1 MKEVKIVIGAN
12 YGDEGKG
19 LMTRHF
25 VLDAQKKDMKP
36 IVIFHNGTAQRG
48 HTVDYDATHRH
59 VYHHFG
65 SGTGDG
71 AATFFAETFF
81 IHPMEFHREYN
92 ELVAQGIQP
101 GMVLFDPAAKV
112 ITPFDMVVDHA
123 TEEWIARMNGEREFG
138 SCGYGSWCAIEDRY
152 PLGRT
157 DFTIKNFIGA
167 LSLPQESGGFVFM
180 MEEIWK
186 DCLSILVA
194 RGVDI
199 EKTSFAHLLKD
210 RTAIIANFMQ
220 DLHFFFSHTGM
231 LPFYHVFNNTIYDSF
246 IFENGQGLGLDMN
259 VDNDWHTTSNTGIVN
274 PYNMLKDK
282 KDFEAEV
289 CYVTR
294 SYLTRHGMGPLEEAV
309 KKEEINSAM
318 FDRTNVP
325 NDFQGALR
333 YGYLEDASQA
343 IRISKDW
350 GQVAHDGRFARAIA
364 TTHCNEFDCGND
376 NSKYFSDNPYN
387 VMERK

>member
-1 MKEVKIVIGAN
+1 MKDVKVVIGAN

-25 VLDAQKKDMKP
+25 VLDAQKKGMAP

-81 IHPMEFHREYN
+81 IHPMEFHREYD
-92 ELVAQGIQP
+92 ELVSQGIQP
-101 GMVLFDPAAKV
+101 GMVLFDPEAKV

-123 TEEWIARMNGEREFG
+123 TEEWIAKMNGEREYG
-138 SCGYGSWCAIEDRY
+138 SCGFGSWCAIEDRY

-157 DFTIKNFIGA
+157 AFNIMNFIHPEFIP
-167 LSLPQESGGFVFM
+167 LM

-199 EKTSFAHLLKD
+199 EKTSFARLLKKEN
-210 RTAIIANFMQ
+210 RKIVIENFSK
-220 DLHFFFSHTGM
+220 DLRFFFGHARM
-231 LPFYHVFNNTIYDSF
+231 MPFHEVFNDFIYNSF
-246 IFENGQGLGLDMN
+246 IFENGQGLGLDKD
-259 VDNDWHTTSNTGIVN
+259 VDNDWHTTSKTGIYN
-274 PYNMLKDK
+274 PYQMLKDE
-282 KDFEAEV
+282 KDFDAEV

-294 SYLTRHGMGPLEEAV
+294 SYLTRHGVGPLENQADCRYDV
-309 KKEEINSAM
+309 GNIDIDKTNVFNRFQGDFKYGAINNSM
-318 FDRTNVP
+318 LRNRIKDDYDLVGSDDRFDR
-325 NDFQGALR
+325 
-333 YGYLEDASQA
+333 S
-343 IRISKDW
+343 ICI
-350 GQVAHDGRFARAIA
+350 
-364 TTHCNEFDCGND
+364 THTNEFDCKVD
-376 NSKYFSDNPYN
+376 EKYFSDNPFGVKEN
-387 VMERK
+387 R

>member
-1 MKEVKIVIGAN
+1 MKDVKIVIGAN

-25 VLDAQKKDMKP
+25 VLDAQKKNMNP

-48 HTVDYDATHRH
+48 HTVDYDADHRH

-101 GMVLFDPAAKV
+101 RMVLFDPAAKV

-123 TEEWIARMNGEREFG
+123 TEEWIAKMNGEREFG
-138 SCGYGSWCAIEDRY
+138 SCGFGSWCAIEDRY

-157 DFTIKNFIGA
+157 DFTIKNFISA
-167 LSLPQESGGFVFM
+167 LSASEEDGGFVFM

-186 DCLSILVA
+186 DCLSILMT

-199 EKTSFAHLLKD
+199 EKTSFAHLTKN
-210 RTAIIANFMQ
+210 RNAIIKNFYN
-220 DLHFFFSHTGM
+220 DLQFFFSHTGM
-231 LPFYHVFNNTIYDSF
+231 LPFYYLFHNTIYDSF
-246 IFENGQGLGLDMN
+246 IFENGQGLGLDVN
-259 VDNDWHTTSNTGIVN
+259 NGNDWHTTSNTGVIN
-274 PYNMLKDK
+274 PFNMLNNC
-282 KDFEAEV
+282 KDFNAEV

-309 KKEEINSAM
+309 KKNEINADM
-318 FDRTNVP
+318 HDRTNVY
-325 NDFQGALR
+325 NDFQGNLR
-333 YGYLEDASQA
+333 YGYLNLDTAEDRIVKDFSHVMGDKRFTHNIA
-343 IRISKDW
+343 I
-350 GQVAHDGRFARAIA
+350 
-364 TTHCNEFDCGND
+364 THCNEFKPSIEG
-376 NSKYFSDNPYN
+376 KYYSNNPFEVKEN
-387 VMERK
+387 K